1 MKSIQYHYKSCY
13 RNIFF
18 KPIVYQLESSNYH
31 VHVSTITFKLSKF
44 RLALYSTCTSESW
57 KIKLGIV
64 QNVP

>member
-1 MKSIQYHYKSCY
+1 MKSIQYHYKSFY

-18 KPIVYQLESSNYH
+18 KPIEYQLESSNYH
-31 VHVSTITFKLSKF
+31 VHVSTITYKLSKF

-64 QNVP
+64 QNFQ